1 MPFWHTLF
9 LFSISL
15 VLTSVTCASPSFV
28 SCSCVVLVVF
38 EYETAF
44 LFFSFCTILNK
55 MCIFTYKSKGKCMF
69 QL

>member
-9 LFSISL
+9 LFSISF
-15 VLTSVTCASPSFV
+15 VLTSVTCASPSFSLV
-28 SCSCVVLVVF
+28 VVLVVF

-55 MCIFTYKSKGKCMF
+55 MCIFTYKSKGKCTF